1 MQPDLDLA
9 GIVLAATAWAGAWTL
24 AAWAV
29 NWAGFTGLNRTAR
42 KDEPKE

>member
-1 MQPDLDLA
+1 MTPDLDLA

-29 NWAGFTGLNRTAR
+29 EWGRSTILDKPKQ
-42 KDEPKE
+42 KDGQYE